1 MKHRVKLNKEISRG
15 IGIDWNIEYDIDD
28 EYYKYYFYPDN
39 FCKLDWLV
47 VHAPIYIPINGIIE
61 YLLDLS
67 TEDRSISGK
76 FFNIC

>member
-28 EYYKYYFYPDN
+28 EYYKFYPDN
-39 FCKLDWLV
+39 FCKFDWLV